1 MININAVVKMVM
13 FGVIIIAYIHLV
25 LKDKFGQDLNV
36 HAQSVLILMVECACN
51 V

>member
-1 MININAVVKMVM
+1 MININAIVLMVL

-25 LKDKFGQDLNV
+25 LEDKFGQDLNV
-36 HAQSVLILMVECACN
+36 HAQSVFILMVECAWN